1 VLVTSRNR
9 LSNGE
14 AFTEGYRELGLGTV
28 VGKPT
33 AGWIIVTASNGLVDG
48 TSVRM
53 PGPFIRDDR
62 GQNMDMN
69 PRAVAARAPAVRL
82 LPVRLLVVLVLPLV
96 AACPRPDVD
105 AGGAAA
111 DILADSATAP
121 ADAAAVPAA
130 AARPPVSPVPG
141 ISAAP
146 GAVLRAEAD
155 ELAALSAALV
165 VPVAGVERWQLQD
178 TYTEA
183 RGAGRTHDAIDIM
196 APRGTPVLSA
206 ADGRLLRLFDSRPGG
221 LMVYATDPT
230 ERFILLY
237 GHLDG
242 YAPGLR
248 DGMPLR
254 RGQVIGYVGTT
265 GNAPPDAPHL
275 HFGILRGDP
284 AVSWFEGVAVNP
296 YPLLVPG
303 GSSR

>member
-1 VLVTSRNR
+1 MLVRAMLVRAMLVRAVPVLAV
-9 LSNGE
+9 
-14 AFTEGYRELGLGTV
+14 LGL
-28 VGKPT
+28 
-33 AGWIIVTASNGLVDG
+33 
-48 TSVRM
+48 
-53 PGPFIRDDR
+53 
-62 GQNMDMN
+62 
-69 PRAVAARAPAVRL
+69 AV
-82 LPVRLLVVLVLPLV
+82 V
-96 AACPRPDVD
+96 AACPRADVD
-105 AGGAAA
+105 APP
-111 DILADSATAP
+111 DVLADSATAP
-121 ADAAAVPAA
+121 ADAVAMPAA
-130 AARPPVSPVPG
+130 DAQPPAPPVPG

-146 GAVLRAEAD
+146 GTVLPAGPD
-155 ELAALSAALV
+155 ELAALSAALA
-165 VPVAGVERWQLQD
+165 VPVAGVERWQLRD

-183 RGAGRTHDAIDIM
+183 RGAGRTHDAIDIA

-206 ADGRLLRLFDSRPGG
+206 TDGRLLRLFDSKPGG

-248 DGMPLR
+248 DGIQLR

-284 AVSWFEGVAVNP
+284 AVSWHEGVAVNP

-303 GSSR
+303 GPSR

>member
-1 VLVTSRNR
+1 M
-9 LSNGE
+9 
-14 AFTEGYRELGLGTV
+14 AGL
-28 VGKPT
+28 P
-33 AGWIIVTASNGLVDG
+33 
-48 TSVRM
+48 VRV
-53 PGPFIRDDR
+53 
-62 GQNMDMN
+62 
-69 PRAVAARAPAVRL
+69 RAVRVRAA
-82 LPVRLLVVLVLPLV
+82 RLLVVLVLPMV

-111 DILADSATAP
+111 DVLADSATAP
-121 ADAAAVPAA
+121 ADAAAIPAA
-130 AARPPVSPVPG
+130 AAQLPVSPVPG
-141 ISAAP
+141 LSATP
-146 GAVLRAEAD
+146 GAVPPAEAD
-155 ELAALSAALV
+155 ELAALGAALV

-178 TYTEA
+178 TYTDA
-183 RGAGRTHDAIDIM
+183 RSGGRTHDAIDIM

-206 ADGRLLRLFDSRPGG
+206 MDGRLLRLFDSKPGG

-242 YAPGLR
+242 YAPGLQ

-284 AVSWFEGVAVNP
+284 AVSWSEGAAVNP